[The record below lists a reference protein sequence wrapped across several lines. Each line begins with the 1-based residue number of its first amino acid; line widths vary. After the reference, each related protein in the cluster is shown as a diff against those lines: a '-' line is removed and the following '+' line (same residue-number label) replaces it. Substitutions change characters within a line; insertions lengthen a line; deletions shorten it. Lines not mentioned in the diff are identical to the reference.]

1 MRLTLIYTVLA
12 SFLMA
17 GSATAQ
23 NFATKNGDEV
33 FDRFALTNF
42 LAGKVLVFY
51 DDGKSQYY
59 DDGRYSYTYA
69 GDGGTAY
76 GYWDV
81 SENGAVCIT
90 FLNEATRCDLY
101 VMNGERM
108 IMIDENSNRFPVR
121 P

>member
-1 MRLTLIYTVLA
+1 MRLNLPFIV
-12 SFLMA
+12 SVVCLMA
-17 GSATAQ
+17 GPTIAQ
-23 NFATKNGDEV
+23 DFKTKDGDEI
-33 FDRFALTNF
+33 FDQFALAET

-101 VMNGERM
+101 VMNGKRM